1 MTNNFNRIFFLFFSI
16 LPLSIIVGPT
26 VSLINLLLLILFY
39 CYIFFEQRHYK
50 LFKNNVV
57 LKLLIF
63 VYLYLI
69 FNSFISIKYEIGI
82 LRNFGFIRL
91 ILLFIL
97 INYFF
102 YNYPKNYKIFNTWSL
117 IIIIFVF
124 DVYLERFSGTNIF
137 GWGAIE
143 VNGIPQPSG
152 NRVVSFFKDEPI
164 AGAYLNA
171 FIFLISGYL
180 LLHLKNK
187 NFGNIIFFLLILGF
201 FFSVVITGERSNS
214 IKAVICLILFIGF
227 LDFIKLKYKI
237 IILAILTCSLTLIIS
252 NSNYLK
258 NRYLGQLYS
267 KVFVD
272 EKSTFFEE
280 NIYIKLYKSGLNIF
294 KNYPIFGVGNKNYRV
309 ESCKDKKDI
318 IKYDYQCTT
327 HPHQVYI
334 ELLAEHGIVGTLIL
348 LSMFFFLIFKN
359 LKTIILSKNYAQIGC
374 FLYLFTNF
382 TPLIPSGSFFSDFNI
397 TLFFINFS
405 LLYALDKKTNIFFVE
420 KKIIKE

>member
-1 MTNNFNRIFFLFFSI
+1 MTNSFNRIFFFFFSI
-16 LPLSIIVGPT
+16 LPLSIIAGPT
-26 VSLINLLLLILFY
+26 VSLINLILLILFY
-39 CYIFFEQRHYK
+39 CFIFFEQQHYNH
-50 LFKNNVV
+50 LKNNIV

-69 FNSFISIKYEIGI
+69 FNSFISINYEVGI
-82 LRNFGFIRL
+82 VRNFGFIRL

-102 YNYPKNYKIFNTWSL
+102 YNNQKNYKIFNIWSL
-117 IIIIFVF
+117 IIIIFIF

-137 GWGAIE
+137 GWGAVEI
-143 VNGIPQPSG
+143 NGIPQPSG

-180 LLHLKNK
+180 LLHFKNK
-187 NFGNIIFFLLILGF
+187 NLGNIIFFLLILSF

-214 IKAVICLILFIGF
+214 IKAAICLIMFIGF
-227 LDFIKLKYKI
+227 LDFIKFKYKI
-237 IILAILTCSLTLIIS
+237 IVLIILTCSIILVIL

-267 KVFVD
+267 EVFVD
-272 EKSTFFEE
+272 RKSTFFED
-280 NIYIKLYKSGLNIF
+280 NIYIKLYKSGFNIF

-334 ELLAEHGIVGTLIL
+334 EFLAEHGIVGTLIL
-348 LSMFFFLIFKN
+348 LSIFFFLIFKN

-420 KKIIKE
+420 KKL